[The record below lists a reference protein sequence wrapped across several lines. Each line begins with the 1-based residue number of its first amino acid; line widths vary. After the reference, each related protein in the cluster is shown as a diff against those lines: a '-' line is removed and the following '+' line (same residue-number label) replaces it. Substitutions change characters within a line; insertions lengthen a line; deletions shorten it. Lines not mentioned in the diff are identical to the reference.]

1 MAPTRESRGRK
12 PLSPRQAEIVGL
24 VASGLADKEIAQ
36 RLGISIHTVRTHL
49 ERVFREQEVRNRSEA
64 AARALSEESP
74 PPARPEGRLQ
84 LQSVWALLLV
94 AGVFVAGVLAGNAV
108 GALPGEDITQ
118 PAAKS
123 MSGPAAVQAARRQGP
138 SSPSTAAGGHGA
150 AAQVAAPPSGQAR
163 TPGHSVSPPTSSDPA
178 LAEAGEINAVRAA
191 AGLPALEW
199 QGCLA
204 AVASQN
210 AKRIADQ
217 GYLSPAG
224 GSLADGICDP
234 GATADEILV
243 YWSSPDPHAVT
254 QMLLADP
261 LHRSQLLGAHHAVG
275 SAWAVHGIVAYLVVE
290 LA

>member
-36 RLGISIHTVRTHL
+36 RLGISVHTVRTHL

-74 PPARPEGRLQ
+74 PPARPESRLQ
-84 LQSVWALLLV
+84 LQSVWVLLLV
-94 AGVFVAGVLAGNAV
+94 AVVFVSGALAGNAV
-108 GALPGEDITQ
+108 GSLSTAAVGQ
-118 PAAKS
+118 PAAKP
-123 MSGPAAVQAARRQGP
+123 MSGLAAVQAARRQD
-138 SSPSTAAGGHGA
+138 SSPPSATSGGNGAGVPA
-150 AAQVAAPPSGQAR
+150 AAPPSPPAKAA
-163 TPGHSVSPPTSSDPA
+163 GHSVSPSTSSDPA

-191 AGLPALEW
+191 DGLPALDW

-243 YWSSPDPHAVT
+243 YWSSPDPHAAT

-275 SAWAVHGIVAYLVVE
+275 CAWAVHGIVAYLVIE